1 MKKIL
6 LDHEIITRS
15 LFVIQEMI
23 KEPDEMF
30 TKEMLN
36 RLPELIKQEMTKTI
50 LLEKQLK
57 RSKK

>member
-6 LDHEIITRS
+6 LDQEIITRS

-57 RSKK
+57 KE